1 MNYSNMLV
9 IPNGLPDTLFGVL
22 AIITVVVLIYTFGFS
37 ELMKKKISKLKEAKR
52 AAVDGLMLQKIRIII
67 HFKGLKIIMHNLNI

>member
-1 MNYSNMLV
+1 MKYSNMLV

-22 AIITVVVLIYTFGFS
+22 AIITLVVLIYTFGFS

-52 AAVDGLMLQKIRIII
+52 VAVDGLMLQKIRTESEQ
-67 HFKGLKIIMHNLNI
+67 KEEEYDEAQ

>member
-9 IPNGLPDTLFGVL
+9 IPNGLSDTLFGVL
-22 AIITVVVLIYTFGFS
+22 AIIALVVIIYTFGFS

-52 AAVDGLMLQKIRIII
+52 VAVDGLMLQKIRAEAAQEEEEYDEAQ
-67 HFKGLKIIMHNLNI
+67 

>member
-9 IPNGLPDTLFGVL
+9 IPNGLSDTLFGVL
-22 AIITVVVLIYTFGFS
+22 AIITLIILIYTFGFS

-52 AAVDGLMLQKIRIII
+52 VAVDGLMRQKIREEN
-67 HFKGLKIIMHNLNI
+67 MQEEDEYDEAQ

>member
-22 AIITVVVLIYTFGFS
+22 AIITLVVLIYTFGFS
-37 ELMKKKISKLKEAKR
+37 ELMKRKIVKLKEAKR
-52 AAVDGLMLQKIRIII
+52 VAVEGLMLQKIRSEAS
-67 HFKGLKIIMHNLNI
+67 HEEDEYDEAQ

>member
-9 IPNGLPDTLFGVL
+9 IPNGLSDTLFGVL
-22 AIITVVVLIYTFGFS
+22 AIITLAVLIYTFGFS

-52 AAVDGLMLQKIRIII
+52 TAVDGLMLQKIRAEAAQEEDDYEEAQ
-67 HFKGLKIIMHNLNI
+67 

>member
-22 AIITVVVLIYTFGFS
+22 AIITLIILIYTFGFS

-52 AAVDGLMLQKIRIII
+52 VAVDGLTLQKIRAETAQEEDEYDEAQ
-67 HFKGLKIIMHNLNI
+67 